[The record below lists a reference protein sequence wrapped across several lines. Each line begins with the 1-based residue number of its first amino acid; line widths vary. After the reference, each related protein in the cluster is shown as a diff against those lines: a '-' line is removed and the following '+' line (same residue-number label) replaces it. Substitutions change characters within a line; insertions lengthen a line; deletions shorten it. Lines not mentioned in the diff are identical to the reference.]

1 LLLLCLSHTTV
12 HRWLLLLL
20 GHTVIFSSHIH
31 VHAMVTNH
39 LLLVSILAIIVI
51 LLTIVIN
58 WRHLTHHWSLLSH
71 VLVALLKLLNLL
83 GQFFDLEV
91 LHLELPTEVAIVPT
105 VTHDSIIWSQHLIL
119 LDLLSQSMALLS
131 LIIDLIEQID
141 VLSHDL
147 GVLFLVNHL
156 FFTETFSQV
165 VYVLLQVPSLL
176 LVLKM

>member
-1 LLLLCLSHTTV
+1 
-12 HRWLLLLL
+12 
-20 GHTVIFSSHIH
+20 
-31 VHAMVTNH
+31 MVTNH

-51 LLTIVIN
+51 LLTIID

-91 LHLELPTEVAIVPT
+91 LHLELPTEVAIVAT

-141 VLSHDL
+141 VLGHDL

-156 FFTETFSQV
+156 FFTKTFSQV

>member
-1 LLLLCLSHTTV
+1 LLLLYLSHTTV

-51 LLTIVIN
+51 LLTIIN

>member
-1 LLLLCLSHTTV
+1 
-12 HRWLLLLL
+12 
-20 GHTVIFSSHIH
+20 
-31 VHAMVTNH
+31 MVTNH
-39 LLLVSILAIIVI
+39 LLLVSILTIIVI
-51 LLTIVIN
+51 LLTVVIN
-58 WRHLTHHWSLLSH
+58 WRHLTATTIIHHHWSLLSH
-71 VLVALLKLLNLL
+71 ELVALLILLNLL

-91 LHLELPTEVAIVPT
+91 LHLELPAEVTIVPT
-105 VTHDSIIWSQHLIL
+105 FTHDSIIWSQHLIL

-147 GVLFLVNHL
+147 RVLFLVNHL
-156 FFTETFSQV
+156 FFAETFSQV

>member
-1 LLLLCLSHTTV
+1 
-12 HRWLLLLL
+12 
-20 GHTVIFSSHIH
+20 
-31 VHAMVTNH
+31 MVTNH
-39 LLLVSILAIIVI
+39 LLLVSILTIITVI
-51 LLTIVIN
+51 LLAIVIN

-71 VLVALLKLLNLL
+71 ELVVLLILLNLL

-91 LHLELPTEVAIVPT
+91 LHLELSAEVT
-105 VTHDSIIWSQHLIL
+105 VVATFTHDSIIRSHHLIL

-147 GVLFLVNHL
+147 RVLFLVNHL
-156 FFTETFSQV
+156 FFAKTFSQV